1 MSGLAYF
8 KHKCFSGGGG
18 SEDHFE
24 SDVTGNGIE
33 TEKSKTSRQ

>member
-1 MSGLAYF
+1 MASLSTSVF
-8 KHKCFSGGGG
+8 PGGG

-33 TEKSKTSRQ
+33 TENSQ